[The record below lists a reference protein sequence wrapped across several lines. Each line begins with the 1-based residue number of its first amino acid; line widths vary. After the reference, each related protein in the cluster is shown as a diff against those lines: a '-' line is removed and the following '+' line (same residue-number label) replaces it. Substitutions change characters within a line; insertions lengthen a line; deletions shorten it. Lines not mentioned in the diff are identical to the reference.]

1 MKMNLKAQFLIP
13 TLLIIIVGMGTAS
26 FLSFRAAESSLK
38 ETMLQQSDQIAKG
51 LQNQITAWVKDINQD
66 LSMIASNDA
75 VQKSLL
81 SEGLNYSASVRATAM
96 LQNMKKEYSYYE
108 GVGIINKEG
117 IATAYSDTTMVGKLN
132 ISTRG
137 YFKKVMQGTPAIS
150 DAIKSKVTGKPV
162 FVSATPIM
170 NNGNAIGAI
179 IGVVNLSSF
188 SKSYISPIKMG
199 KTGYAFL
206 LAKSGYLCAHP
217 DASLILKTKLTDF
230 DWGKKVASMD
240 TGVVTYEW
248 RGTKKIVTFRKEPIT
263 GWRIGIGTNVDDIF
277 SSISSIRNSNIITAT
292 LVVILT
298 GIVLFFIVHKIVMA
312 ITRCVNFAENIA
324 KGSLDQELNIE
335 RHDEVGTLAN
345 ALRKMSTNLRQMIA
359 TAEQKTSEAEQE
371 SERAHI
377 AMQEAEEARNE
388 AEKAKR
394 EGMLQAAAQLETIV
408 EHITTTATEL
418 AAQIDESSRGA
429 ELQLERT
436 SETATAIEEM
446 NATVLEVARNATA
459 AASHAD
465 DTKQKAEEGQD
476 VVSSVVQSIDEVS
489 ERSISL
495 TESLGTLGK
504 RAEDIGSVMTV
515 ITDIADQTNLLALNA
530 AIEAA
535 RAGEAGRGFAVVA
548 DEVRKL
554 AEKTMQAT
562 REVEEAIQ
570 AIQMASKENIQGM
583 QETSNVVVH
592 STGLASDAGD
602 SLKSIVEVA
611 IANADQ
617 VRSIASASEEQ
628 SATSEQIGRSSD
640 EINRIAMETASAMR
654 ESAIA
659 VNELA
664 EMSLKLQQVVIELKS

>member
-1 MKMNLKAQFLIP
+1 MKFNLKAQLLVP

-26 FLSFRAAESSLK
+26 FLSFREAETILK
-38 ETMLQQSDQIAKG
+38 KTMIDQSEQVAEG
-51 LQNQITAWVKDINQD
+51 LQTQISAWVEDIRQD
-66 LSMIASNDA
+66 LTIAAGNGSIKRA
-75 VQKSLL
+75 LL
-81 SEGLNYSASVRATAM
+81 SDGLNQTAYIRATSY
-96 LQNMKKEYSYYE
+96 LQNMEKEYSYYE

-117 IATAYSDTTMVGKLN
+117 IATAYSNIDMVGKLD
-132 ISTRG
+132 ISSRK
-137 YFKKVMQGTPAIS
+137 YFKEVMQGAPAIS
-150 DAIKSKVTGKPV
+150 DAIKSKVSGKPV
-162 FVSATPIM
+162 LVVATPIM
-170 NNGNAIGAI
+170 DRGSAVGAV
-179 IGVVNLSSF
+179 IGVVQLSIF
-188 SKSYISPIKMG
+188 SEKYIKPIKMG

-217 DASLILKTKLTDF
+217 DDSTILKTKLTDF
-230 DWGKKVASMD
+230 DWGKTIASQD
-240 TGVVTYEW
+240 SGTITYEW
-248 RGTKKIVTFRKEPIT
+248 RGVEKVVTYRKEPVT
-263 GWRIGIGTNVDDIF
+263 GWSIGIATSVDDIF
-277 SSISSIRNSNIITAT
+277 SSIASIRNSNLITAT
-292 LVVILT
+292 IVVLLT
-298 GIVLFFIVHKIVMA
+298 GLVIFLIVHKIVAA
-312 ITRCVNFAENIA
+312 ITKSVNFAEDVA
-324 KGSLDQELNIE
+324 QGVLDKELNVD
-335 RHDEVGTLAN
+335 RTDEIGTLATALREMTTN
-345 ALRKMSTNLRQMIA
+345 LRKMIK
-359 TAEQKTSEAEQE
+359 TAEQKTEEAEQE
-371 SERAHI
+371 SQRAHV
-377 AMQEAEEARNE
+377 AMQEADEARSE

-436 SETATAIEEM
+436 GETATAIEEM
-446 NATVLEVARNATA
+446 NATVLEVARNATS
-459 AASHAD
+459 AASHAE
-465 DTKQKAEEGQD
+465 DTKQKAEEGQH

-489 ERSISL
+489 DRSTNL
-495 TESLGTLGK
+495 TESLGALGS

-562 REVEEAIQ
+562 REVDEAIQ
-570 AIQMASKENIQGM
+570 AIQVASKENIQGM
-583 QETSNVVVH
+583 QATSNVVVH
-592 STGLASDAGD
+592 STGLASEAGD

-640 EINRIAMETASAMR
+640 EINRIAMDTASAMR
-654 ESAIA
+654 ESAVA

-664 EMSLKLQQVVIELKS
+664 EMTQKLQQLVIELKS

>member
-1 MKMNLKAQFLIP
+1 MKFNLKAQLLLP

-26 FLSFRAAESSLK
+26 FLSFKEAESILEKTMVDQSEQIGKSLQ
-38 ETMLQQSDQIAKG
+38 T
-51 LQNQITAWVKDINQD
+51 QITYWVSDIKKD
-66 LSMIASNDA
+66 LAIAAGNGSIKRA
-75 VQKSLL
+75 LL
-81 SEGLNYSASVRATAM
+81 SDGLNQTAYIRATSYFQHM
-96 LQNMKKEYSYYE
+96 VKEYAYYQA
-108 GVGIINKEG
+108 VGIVNKDGIN
-117 IATAYSDTTMVGKLN
+117 TVYSDVNQVGKIN
-132 ISTRG
+132 VSDRA
-137 YFKKVMQGTPAIS
+137 YFKKAMQGSIAIS
-150 DAIKSKVTGKPV
+150 DAISSKSTGKPI
-162 FVSATPIM
+162 FVIAIPIEDR
-170 NNGNAIGAI
+170 GKTVGAVIGI
-179 IGVVNLSSF
+179 VKLTTF
-188 SKSYISPIKMG
+188 SNDYIKPIKMG

-206 LAKSGYLCAHP
+206 MANSGYLCAHP
-217 DASLILKTKLTDF
+217 DPTTILKSRLTDF
-230 DWGKKVASMD
+230 DWGKKLTVNDSGMIR
-240 TGVVTYEW
+240 YEW
-248 RGTKKIVTFRKEPIT
+248 RGIEKIVTYRKEPLT
-263 GWRIGIGTNVDDIF
+263 GWRIGIATNVDDIF
-277 SSISSIRNSNIITAT
+277 SSIASIRNSNFITASIVVLFT
-292 LVVILT
+292 GLVI
-298 GIVLFFIVHKIVMA
+298 FFIVHKIVA
-312 ITRCVNFAENIA
+312 ALTKSVRFAEA
-324 KGSLDQELNIE
+324 VAEGSLDQELDID
-335 RHDEVGTLAN
+335 RKDEIGILAGALSKMTVN
-345 ALRKMSTNLRQMIA
+345 LRKMIK
-359 TAEQKTSEAEQE
+359 TAEQKSEEAEQE
-371 SERAHI
+371 SQRAHV
-377 AMQEAEEARNE
+377 AMQEADEARQE

-394 EGMLQAAAQLETIV
+394 EGMLQAAAQLEAIV

-465 DTKQKAEEGQD
+465 DSKLKAEEGQD
-476 VVSSVVQSIDEVS
+476 VVSSVVQSIDEVND
-489 ERSISL
+489 RSVQL
-495 TESLGTLGK
+495 TESLGSLGD

-562 REVEEAIQ
+562 REVDEAIQ
-570 AIQMASKENIQGM
+570 AIQVASKDNIEGM
-583 QETSNVVVH
+583 QATSKVVVH
-592 STGLASDAGD
+592 STGLANEAGE
-602 SLKSIVEVA
+602 SLRAIVEVA

-664 EMSLKLQQVVIELKS
+664 EMTQKLQQVVIELKS

>member
-1 MKMNLKAQFLIP
+1 MKFNLKAQLLLP

-26 FLSFRAAESSLK
+26 FLSFREAKSILE
-38 ETMLQQSDQIAKG
+38 ETMVHQSEQIGKSLQT
-51 LQNQITAWVKDINQD
+51 QITYWVGDIEKD
-66 LSMIASNDA
+66 LSIAAGNGSIKRA
-75 VQKSLL
+75 LL
-81 SEGLNYSASVRATAM
+81 SDGLNQTAYIRATSYF
-96 LQNMKKEYSYYE
+96 QNMVKEYEYYQA
-108 GVGIINKEG
+108 VGIVNKDGIN
-117 IATAYSDTTMVGKLN
+117 TVYSDVDKVGK
-132 ISTRG
+132 IDVSDRE
-137 YFKKVMQGTPAIS
+137 YFKKAMQGSIAIS
-150 DAIKSKVTGKPV
+150 DAISSKSTGKPI
-162 FVSATPIM
+162 FVIAIPIADR
-170 NNGNAIGAI
+170 GKTVGAVIGI
-179 IGVVNLSSF
+179 VKLTTF
-188 SKSYISPIKMG
+188 SNDYIKPLKMG

-206 LAKSGYLCAHP
+206 MANSGYLCAHP
-217 DASLILKTKLTDF
+217 DPTTILKSKLTDF
-230 DWGKKVASMD
+230 DWGKKLTLNDSG
-240 TGVVTYEW
+240 TIRYEW
-248 RGTKKIVTFRKEPIT
+248 RGIEKIVTYRKEPIT
-263 GWRIGIGTNVDDIF
+263 GWRIGIATNVDDIF
-277 SSISSIRNSNIITAT
+277 SSIASIRNSNFITASIVVLFT
-292 LVVILT
+292 GLVI
-298 GIVLFFIVHKIVMA
+298 FFIVHKIVA
-312 ITRCVNFAENIA
+312 ALTKSVRFAEA
-324 KGSLDQELNIE
+324 VAEGSLDQELDID
-335 RHDEVGTLAN
+335 RKDEIGVLAGALSKMTVN
-345 ALRKMSTNLRQMIA
+345 LRKMIK
-359 TAEQKTSEAEQE
+359 TAEQKSEEAEQE
-371 SERAHI
+371 SQRAHV
-377 AMQEAEEARNE
+377 AMQEADEARQE

-465 DTKQKAEEGQD
+465 DSKLKAEEGQD
-476 VVSSVVQSIDEVS
+476 VVSSVVQSIDEVNN
-489 ERSISL
+489 RSVQL
-495 TESLGTLGK
+495 TESLGSLGD

-570 AIQMASKENIQGM
+570 AIQVASKDNIEGM
-583 QETSNVVVH
+583 QATSKVVVH
-592 STGLASDAGD
+592 STGLANEAGQ
-602 SLKSIVEVA
+602 SLRAIVEVA

-664 EMSLKLQQVVIELKS
+664 EMTQKLQQVVIELKS